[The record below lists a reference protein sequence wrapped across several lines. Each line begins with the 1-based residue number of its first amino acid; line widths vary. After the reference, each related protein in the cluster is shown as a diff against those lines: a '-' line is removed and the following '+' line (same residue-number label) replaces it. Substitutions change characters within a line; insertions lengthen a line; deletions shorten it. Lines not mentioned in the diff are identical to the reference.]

1 MPLDCIC
8 IELDLFIKLTVLNIH
23 SLHAEAALLLL
34 QLVVH
39 DFLEAHALVAEQAGQ
54 AVIVALV
61 AQYVVGAQPII
72 VDVQFVEDHVA
83 WGAHLEREVHSD
95 VLIAQVTA
103 KAKSR

>member
-8 IELDLFIKLTVLNIH
+8 IELDLFIELTVLNIH

-39 DFLEAHALVAEQAGQ
+39 DLFEAHALIAEQANE
-54 AVIVALV
+54 AIVVSLV
-61 AQYVVGAQPII
+61 AQYVVGAQAVI

-83 WGAHLEREVHSD
+83 WGAHL
-95 VLIAQVTA
+95 
-103 KAKSR
+103 